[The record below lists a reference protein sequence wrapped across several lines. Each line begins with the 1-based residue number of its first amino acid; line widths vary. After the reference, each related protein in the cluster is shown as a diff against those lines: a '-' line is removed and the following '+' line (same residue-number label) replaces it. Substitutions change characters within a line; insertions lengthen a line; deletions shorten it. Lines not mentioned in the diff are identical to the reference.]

1 MVHQS
6 QLLVFMMGLGLG
18 QQKEWGQKGSC
29 QQASPQMIK
38 EVAPH
43 VADKQ
48 IGLRKAGLSP
58 SCTASVSSTS
68 CQVSS

>member
-29 QQASPQMIK
+29 QQASPT
-38 EVAPH
+38 
-43 VADKQ
+43 DD
-48 IGLRKAGLSP
+48 
-58 SCTASVSSTS
+58 
-68 CQVSS
+68 

>member
-1 MVHQS
+1 
-6 QLLVFMMGLGLG
+6 MGNRRAEGR
-18 QQKEWGQKGSC
+18 KAA
-29 QQASPQMIK
+29 ASRHPLQMIK

-58 SCTASVSSTS
+58 SCTAIVSSTG